1 MALNRLEQMLVDQYT
16 NINYP
21 RMEPEP
27 EPLAEGEMPFEP
39 YQVAQAGPGVTGPGG
54 AAFGVF
60 PGAGRRKPE
69 NNSDIGQRMITGA
82 PDFAAGAAR
91 GFTGAA
97 VGLPG
102 DVEKLGRFIYR
113 LATDNQGGGVLDKF
127 GRAAQSLEE
136 SSVLPSSEDLL
147 KNGYT
152 IPGTQITLPPL
163 PAAVP
168 PGTPG
173 MGMTPDQREAAAG
186 AGQFVGELVGDPV
199 ALAKGGKLA
208 VQGGKAL
215 LKATENVPVGLS
227 IKPVGNPEDALLMPV
242 KVAGREIKIP
252 ADQAAVLQKAIKNLT
267 PEEQAKF
274 RSDTAQKFVTIL
286 SELPST
292 KEFAAAAIGGKAK
305 KGWYEGSAQ
314 AILQVFGP
322 DAPRF
327 AALLSATSPQTS
339 VESNLFNALQV
350 WKNWTA
356 AGRPTDRDAIVK
368 VMGQSV
374 QGSKGEES
382 VLDAWINN
390 SVRALSSEDPSKV
403 VLSGPKVNSFMLNL
417 QGNVDEVTND
427 AWMAAFSLVDQ
438 KIFGGSL
445 TKGGD
450 PGKGPGYLA
459 MNARVRET
467 ASYLTKV
474 TGETWTPAEVQETIW
489 SWAKTLY
496 ETAGSAGENR
506 SAVQLIR
513 DNAITDQ
520 LIASTPDFRTLF
532 YDARFQPIL
541 EQAGYA
547 DQLTRLREAT
557 GAADGAAGG
566 KKPRAGGQAGA
577 LDPGATQRLNER
589 NAKRLDALRKQRE
602 QASAE
607 KAQVQNP
614 SGGVE

>member
-1 MALNRLEQMLVDQYT
+1 MAYSKLEQQIIDNYLTVQY
-16 NINYP
+16 P
-21 RMEPEP
+21 EPEP
-27 EPLAEGEMPFEP
+27 EPAEEMPFEP
-39 YQVAQAGPGVTGPGG
+39 FQVAQAGVTGPGG

-60 PGAGRRKPE
+60 PQAGRRRPE
-69 NNSDIGQRMITGA
+69 NNSDIGDRMLLAT
-82 PDFAAGAAR
+82 PDFAAGGAR
-91 GFTGAA
+91 GFGVAA
-97 VGLPG
+97 GGIGG
-102 DVEKLGRFIYR
+102 DIQKLYRFAR
-113 LATDNQGGGVLDKF
+113 ALATDNQGGTVLEKF
-127 GRAAQSLEE
+127 ERAGQAMEGPTF
-136 SSVLPSSEDLL
+136 LPSSEDLD
-147 KNGYT
+147 KTGYT
-152 IPGTQITLPPL
+152 IPGTSITFGPLPPV
-163 PAAVP
+163 VP
-168 PGTPG
+168 EGSTIPGLTNE
-173 MGMTPDQREAAAG
+173 QRNTAAG

-199 ALAKGGKLA
+199 ALVKGGKAA

-274 RSDTAQKFVTIL
+274 RSDTAQKFVSIL

-459 MNARVRET
+459 MNARVRE
-467 ASYLTKV
+467 AAAYLTKV

-496 ETAGSAGENR
+496 ETAGSAGESR

-532 YDARFQPIL
+532 YDTRFQPIL

-557 GAADGAAGG
+557 GAANGAAGG
-566 KKPRAGGQAGA
+566 KNPRAGGQAGT

>member
-16 NINYP
+16 NVNYP

-27 EPLAEGEMPFEP
+27 ELPAEGEMPFEP
-39 YQVAQAGPGVTGPGG
+39 YQVAQAAGVTGPGG
-54 AAFGVF
+54 AAFGVY
-60 PGAGRRKPE
+60 PGMGKRSQK
-69 NNSDIGQRMITGA
+69 SDIGERMITGI
-82 PDFAAGAAR
+82 PDFAAGGAR
-91 GFTGAA
+91 GFTTAA
-97 VGLPG
+97 LGLPG
-102 DVEKLGRFIYR
+102 DALKLGRFIYQ
-113 LATDNQGGGVLDKF
+113 LATDNQGGGILDKF
-127 GRAAQSLEE
+127 ARAAEGFEE
-136 SSVLPSSEDLL
+136 PTLLQSSEEVS
-147 KNGYT
+147 KEGFR
-152 IPGTQITLPPL
+152 IPGTQITIPMPP
-163 PAAVP
+163 AVP

-173 MGMTPDQREAAAG
+173 MGMTPAQREAAAG

-215 LKATENVPVGLS
+215 LKATENVPVGMS
-227 IKPVGNPEDALLMPV
+227 IKPVGSPEDALLMPV

-286 SELPST
+286 SELPTT
-292 KEFAAAAIGGKAK
+292 KEFAAAAIGGRAK

-374 QGSKGEES
+374 QGNKGEES
-382 VLDAWINN
+382 VLDAWVNN

-438 KIFGGSL
+438 RIFSGSL

-459 MNARVRET
+459 MNARVRDT
-467 ASYLTKV
+467 AAYLTKV

-496 ETAGSAGENR
+496 ETAGSAGESR

-566 KKPRAGGQAGA
+566 KKPGAGGQAGT